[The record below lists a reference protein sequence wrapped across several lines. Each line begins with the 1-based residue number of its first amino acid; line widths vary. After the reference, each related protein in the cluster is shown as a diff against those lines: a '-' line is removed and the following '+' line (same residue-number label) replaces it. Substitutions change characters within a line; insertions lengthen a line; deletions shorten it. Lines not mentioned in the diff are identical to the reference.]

1 MNENLKRLFIQS
13 LRYKWWMLLA
23 ALLGFLTA
31 GSAIG
36 LMMTSAYIISAAALH
51 PSVAELQVAIVGVRF
66 FGLSRAVFR
75 YLERL
80 VTHSVTLRLLAQF
93 RIWFF
98 TALAPLVPPQLA
110 FLRSGDLLSRVTAD
124 VETLQNFYIRVL
136 APPLVSVLVT
146 GFMAALYGVFAIKL
160 GLIVFAFMFLATLAV
175 PVLTAWMTHRIGGR
189 RVDLESQIAILAL
202 DGVQGL
208 ADLTVFGRAKDHFK
222 RLAQLH
228 DEFIALTKKQKQIVA
243 LQESLVGVLMNAAVV
258 AVFMTAAPYVEKGL
272 VQGVYLAVVV
282 LGVMAAFEVFLPLPG
297 AVMHLREIV
306 CAAKRLAEITD
317 MQPPPIRDV
326 MGAMMPVYDWDGPPK
341 PDIGFADVTFSYGR
355 SEPPLLQNFSLII
368 PPQGRVILTGPS
380 GSGKSTL
387 IKLLLRFHEV
397 GQGTVYVQGRPGMQY
412 DSDFMATRVSAAPQQ
427 LFFFSTSI
435 RENMLLAKAEAAPAD
450 VIRVCEMVGVHE
462 TIAALPEGYE
472 TRMGEW
478 GVQFSGGELRRLAIA
493 RALLADKPIFI
504 FDEPIANLDA
514 EQEERIWEVLA
525 GLPRHKTV
533 LVISHRLPKQ
543 GMEKWQVYRMEELQ
557 HYGKPEDSEKI
568 LSKKN
573 L

>member
-1 MNENLKRLFIQS
+1 MSKNLKTLLIQA
-13 LRYKWWMLLA
+13 LRCKWWMLLA
-23 ALLGFLTA
+23 TLLGFLTA

-124 VETLQNFYIRVL
+124 VETLQNFFIRVL
-136 APPLVSVLVT
+136 APPLVAVLVT
-146 GFMAALYGVFAIKL
+146 GVMAALYGIFAVKL
-160 GLIVFAFMFLATLAV
+160 GVIVFVFMFLAALAV
-175 PVLTAWMTHRIGGR
+175 PVLAAWMTHRIGGR
-189 RVDLESQIAILAL
+189 RVELESQIAILAL

-208 ADLTVFGRAKDHFK
+208 ADLAVFGRAKDHFN
-222 RLAQLH
+222 RLAQLQ
-228 DEFIALTKKQKQIVA
+228 DEFIALTKKQKQILA
-243 LQESLVGVLMNAAVV
+243 LQESLVGLLMNAAVV
-258 AVFMTAAPYVEKGL
+258 AVFMTAAPYVEKGM

-297 AVMHLREIV
+297 AVLHLREIES
-306 CAAKRLAEITD
+306 AAKRLAEITD
-317 MQPPPIRDV
+317 LQPPSIRDV
-326 MGAMMPVYDWDGPPK
+326 MGAMMPVYDWDSPPK
-341 PDIGFADVTFSYGR
+341 PDIGFVDVTFSYGR
-355 SEPPLLQNFSLII
+355 SEPPLLQDFSLII
-368 PPQGRVILTGPS
+368 PPQGRVIFTGPS

-387 IKLLLRFHEV
+387 VKLLLRFHEV
-397 GQGTVYVQGRPGMQY
+397 ERGTVYVQGRPVTQI
-412 DSDFMATRVSAAPQQ
+412 DTAFTASRVSAAPQQ
-427 LFFFSTSI
+427 LFFFSSSI
-435 RENMLLAKAEAAPAD
+435 RENMLLVKPEAAPAD
-450 VIRVCEMVGVHE
+450 VIRVCETVGLHE

-514 EQEERIWEVLA
+514 GQEERIWDVLA
-525 GLPRHKTV
+525 GVPKHKTV
-533 LVISHRLPKQ
+533 LVISHRLPKKGLEQ
-543 GMEKWQVYRMEELQ
+543 WQVYRMAELQ
-557 HYGKPEDSEKI
+557 HTG
-568 LSKKN
+568 SK
-573 L
+573 